1 MVLGSP
7 ETANGAASGAPSA
20 MMPCTSSESRFAL
33 GRPEEEEQEE
43 QEEEMV
49 DDSSAVEPAL
59 VLDPDRLKE
68 VRDVQ
73 CRE

>member
-1 MVLGSP
+1 M
-7 ETANGAASGAPSA
+7 A
-20 MMPCTSSESRFAL
+20 
-33 GRPEEEEQEE
+33 
-43 QEEEMV
+43 

>member
-1 MVLGSP
+1 M
-7 ETANGAASGAPSA
+7 A
-20 MMPCTSSESRFAL
+20 
-33 GRPEEEEQEE
+33 
-43 QEEEMV
+43 

-73 CRE
+73 CRELTQPCSVRAGRSVRLGRVSRVRSQR

>member
-1 MVLGSP
+1 LPAVLFCP
-7 ETANGAASGAPSA
+7 KAAAPRN
-20 MMPCTSSESRFAL
+20 PRIPESRFAL

-43 QEEEMV
+43 QEEQEEEMA